1 MKKIKIPQVSNDSPI
16 VELVS
21 RRMNG
26 ELLDSEIE
34 VCVAKMYGLSIG
46 EFIGIVRTFNETEKE
61 VEILTQV
68 WNDQERI

>member
-1 MKKIKIPQVSNDSPI
+1 
-16 VELVS
+16 
-21 RRMNG
+21 MNG